1 MRSGRN
7 MAYLVKFA
15 ARAGRDLAA
24 LFRKIHAA
32 DSVPAALWF
41 NGLEKAIGTLE
52 NLPLR
57 CPVAP
62 ERKQNGQH
70 LRHLL
75 YGRKPDVYRVIFDVD
90 EPRKI
95 VIVLSIRHGAMDT
108 LCT

>member
-1 MRSGRN
+1 
-7 MAYLVKFA
+7 MAYLVKFTT
-15 ARAGRDLAA
+15 RAGRDLAA
-24 LFRKIHAA
+24 LFRRIHAA
-32 DSVPAALWF
+32 DSIPAASWF

-62 ERKQNGQH
+62 ERKKNRQP

-75 YGRKPDVYRVIFDVD
+75 YGKKPNVYRVIFDID

-95 VIVLSIRHGAMDT
+95 VNVLTIRHGAMDT
-108 LCT
+108 LGEAAL